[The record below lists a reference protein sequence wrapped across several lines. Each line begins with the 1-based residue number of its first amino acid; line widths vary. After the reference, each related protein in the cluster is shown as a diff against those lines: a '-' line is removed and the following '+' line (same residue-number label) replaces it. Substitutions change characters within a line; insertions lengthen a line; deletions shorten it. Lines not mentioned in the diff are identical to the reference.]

1 MSGKRKIHIDYAL
14 QLQFKPTTGRR
25 ITFEVKRMK
34 KAGCVIYLLFVK
46 DEKFSINL
54 AFDPKFELSYFLQT
68 REWSPGNVK
77 AYRLTELLPVGL
89 ANYIYRKLGS
99 CSGQQELQEIKQDGN
114 LFDSLK
120 EKLGLKK
127 PGIEGVVANYS
138 QQVENILAYYG
149 LADYSQVSKVELD
162 YHFDFPAPDEL
173 ARVQEALNGRLLFY
187 KEIKQALGENRVK
200 LTASLSILLQTLKLE
215 SKLEVKSG
223 IAYRSRN
230 DLVCRRCGQ
239 SGNLVEIDC
248 NYCGLTDYY
257 CANCLQMGRSRIC
270 RPLYAFQLAEKRS
283 SSITLSR
290 RQEQR
295 VDPKLEFELT
305 AAQRDAGQELIQ
317 FISSR
322 QAEALVWAV
331 CGAGKTEVSFQAIA
345 EVLTEG
351 GQVLFAI
358 PRKDAVIELAPRL
371 EESFPDFEISLLHGS
386 SENKYRA
393 ARITV
398 ATTHQ
403 VLRFEDKFDLVV
415 LDEMDAFPY
424 QGSEMLKYAVYRS
437 CRPEGKIIFM
447 TATPGDELMAFRDHK
462 DKLLVKIPARYHGHP
477 VPEPELLTAELDYKQ
492 EAQQV
497 ELPEKVMKLI
507 YRSVKKDQAQLFV
520 FLPTRELV
528 ELAGRE
534 LQQRLPEEN
543 NHPWVEYS
551 HAQDEARDRKRD
563 GFCDG
568 EYPILVSTTIMERA
582 ITVPKANVLVL
593 FADWKSVFTVSAL
606 IQMGGRSGRSLEH
619 PEGNVWFVG
628 QRVTAEMRQA
638 KSRIKSLNQ
647 EAQQKGYITEQDY

>member
-1 MSGKRKIHIDYAL
+1 
-14 QLQFKPTTGRR
+14 
-25 ITFEVKRMK
+25 MK

-54 AFDPKFELSYFLQT
+54 AFDVRFELSYFLQT
-68 REWSPGNVK
+68 KDWSSREVD
-77 AYRLTELLPVGL
+77 AYRLTEPLPVGL
-89 ANYIYRKLGS
+89 ANYVYRKLGS
-99 CSGQQELQEIKQDGN
+99 CSGQQELQEINQERS

-127 PGIEGVVANYS
+127 QGTAEVIANYG
-138 QQVENILAYYG
+138 QQVEDILAYYG

-162 YHFDFPAPDEL
+162 YHFTLPTPEEVG
-173 ARVQEALNGRLLFY
+173 RVQEALSGRLLFY
-187 KEIKQALGENRVK
+187 NEIKLALGENRVQ
-200 LTASLSILLQTLKLE
+200 LTASLSILLQALKLE

-239 SGNLVEIDC
+239 SGNLIEIDC

-257 CANCLQMGRSRIC
+257 CADCLQMGRSRIC
-270 RPLYAFQLAEKRS
+270 RPLYVFRPVGKNS
-283 SSITLSR
+283 GSITLSR
-290 RQEQR
+290 RKERR
-295 VDPKLEFELT
+295 VEPSLEFELT
-305 AAQRDAGQELIQ
+305 AAQQDAGQELIQ
-317 FISSR
+317 FISSQ

-371 EESFPDFEISLLHGS
+371 EESFPDFEVSLLYGGS
-386 SENKYRA
+386 KNKYQTA
-393 ARITV
+393 EITV

-403 VLRFEDKFDLVV
+403 VLRFKDKFDLVV

-424 QGSEMLKYAVYRS
+424 QGSDMLKYAVYRS
-437 CRPEGKIIFM
+437 CRLEGKIIFM

-492 EAQQV
+492 EIQQV
-497 ELPEKVMKLI
+497 ELPGRVMKLI
-507 YRSVKKDQAQLFV
+507 YRSVRKNRAQLFV

-528 ELAGRE
+528 ELVGRE
-534 LQQRLPEEN
+534 LQQKLPEEN
-543 NHPWVEYS
+543 NQPWVEYS
-551 HAQDEARDRKRD
+551 HAQDKDRDRKRD
-563 GFCDG
+563 DFCAG

-582 ITVPKANVLVL
+582 ITVPKANVMVL

-606 IQMGGRSGRSLEH
+606 IQMAGRAGRSLEY
-619 PEGNVWFVG
+619 PEGSVWFVG

-638 KSRIKSLNQ
+638 KSRIQSLNQ
-647 EAQQKGYITEQDY
+647 EAKEKGYIPE